1 MTKAQAF
8 SIGALVLV
16 SITGCGQLGNV
27 QTPRNEFVT
36 GVDIDGNPTVL
47 RTAETRAIIDLYA
60 GREAI
65 FPAGTKPRIVLR
77 PTPGKEQLIPRS
89 IAGFFPNEVLMS
101 RESGGYFAFLSQV
114 PVTRYFRVLG
124 ASDCDNAIWRQMT
137 NTDLIKRFNQ
147 SYLGSGPRGASY
159 TWNCLAVV
167 DYHWRQSNFSYK
179 DSDGVIFDPDTAETL
194 DEADKPFLGINF
206 LQRVKMSGWAIKFVD
221 PEPVD
226 FEAFLSDTRINSW
239 SEVQQK
245 QWQAILFFI
254 EQNQTADYAKRLVP
268 LLPTNSRH
276 SWREIDRRML
286 HTVAKVAPEALDDQ
300 LLLGLLA
307 FGVDGDIYSR
317 IGYMVDPV
325 AHASA
330 QNVPFVA
337 ANVLACRKSP
347 RANEELKFIA
357 RNARFYNHR
366 NAAVNALTYQGD
378 TSIIEDMKRSRD
390 VKVNVDARWLFHPQ
404 LAHPYKCPYG
414 ASS

>member
-137 NTDLIKRFNQ
+137 NTDLIKR
-147 SYLGSGPRGASY
+147 
-159 TWNCLAVV
+159 
-167 DYHWRQSNFSYK
+167 
-179 DSDGVIFDPDTAETL
+179 
-194 DEADKPFLGINF
+194 
-206 LQRVKMSGWAIKFVD
+206 
-221 PEPVD
+221 
-226 FEAFLSDTRINSW
+226 LSLIH
-239 SEVQQK
+239 
-245 QWQAILFFI
+245 IL
-254 EQNQTADYAKRLVP
+254 T
-268 LLPTNSRH
+268 LPTS
-276 SWREIDRRML
+276 DL
-286 HTVAKVAPEALDDQ
+286 V
-300 LLLGLLA
+300 
-307 FGVDGDIYSR
+307 
-317 IGYMVDPV
+317 
-325 AHASA
+325 
-330 QNVPFVA
+330 
-337 ANVLACRKSP
+337 
-347 RANEELKFIA
+347 
-357 RNARFYNHR
+357 
-366 NAAVNALTYQGD
+366 
-378 TSIIEDMKRSRD
+378 
-390 VKVNVDARWLFHPQ
+390 
-404 LAHPYKCPYG
+404 
-414 ASS
+414 